1 MIAKVC
7 LGEIMMTEANIQKV
21 VVSSSPRKAV
31 HRSRKQLTVKQL
43 QDLTVLYKVG
53 DSIEIISGFI
63 ARNLFLV
70 DLLKDARQKISE
82 YFGDEFIP
90 RLEISY
96 IPESNI
102 LDELWVLIPTKLP
115 VSQALDMLDRFDE
128 EWWLDASEQAHCKMN
143 IKMAYV

>member
-1 MIAKVC
+1 
-7 LGEIMMTEANIQKV
+7 MMTEANIQKAA
-21 VVSSSPRKAV
+21 VSSPPYKVA

-43 QDLTVLYKVG
+43 QELTVLYKVSG
-53 DSIEIISGFI
+53 SIEVISGFI

-70 DLLKDARQKISE
+70 DLLKDARRKISE

-90 RLEISY
+90 RLKISY

-128 EWWLDASEQAHCKMN
+128 EWWLDASERADCKMN
-143 IKMAYV
+143 IKMEYV